1 MNELFR
7 PEKAMELI
15 EKYNVT
21 ATFLAPRNVALIL
34 NCPEVETRNLKSL
47 NNVATGG
54 SKLPVELR
62 TRFQKFI
69 DPKCLFHVAYG
80 TSEMGV
86 IASAVITGDSDSSG
100 NLYPNFEVKL
110 LDANGN
116 NLGVGEEGEINIRYN
131 FEWMGYYGDKAA
143 TWEVYQNGWYKTGDL
158 GRFDEK
164 GYIYIVDRIAD
175 VMKSKGFHVS
185 PSEIEGLIVKL
196 PEVQEVSVCGI
207 PDVLT
212 INLPAALVVKKEGA
226 DVSGESIQKYVADK
240 MPHFK
245 HLSGGVY
252 FVDSLPRTATG
263 KVIRKTVQ
271 EHAEKYYRSRS

>member
-1 MNELFR
+1 
-7 PEKAMELI
+7 MELI

-21 ATFLAPRNVALIL
+21 AAFLAPRNVALL
-34 NCPEVETRNLKSL
+34 LGCPEIETRNLKSL

-62 TRFQKFI
+62 ARFQKFI
-69 DPKCLFHVAYG
+69 DPTCQFYVAYG
-80 TSEMGV
+80 ISEMGV
-86 IASAVITGDSDSSG
+86 IASGVIEGDLDSSG
-100 NLYPNFEVKL
+100 SLYPNFDVKL

-116 NLGVGEEGEINIRYN
+116 NLGVGEEGEIYIRYDV
-131 FEWMGYYGDKAA
+131 EWMGYYGDKAA
-143 TWEVYQNGWYKTGDL
+143 TWAAYQNNWYKTGDL
-158 GRFDEK
+158 GRFDQK

-185 PSEIEGLIVKL
+185 PSEIEGLIVKI
-196 PEVQEVSVCGI
+196 PEVKEVSVCGI

-226 DVSGESIQKYVADK
+226 DVSGECIQKYVAEK

-252 FVDSLPRTATG
+252 FVDSLPRTASG
-263 KVIRKTVQ
+263 KVIRKSVQ
-271 EHAEKYYRSRS
+271 EHAEKYYKSRS